1 MKVLKRDKVC
11 RACPMTSAWGQATG
25 HSGKPFS
32 PINCVSQE
40 NWSLGEVAPFSVE
53 ANGFL
58 SEVSRVSE
66 NISFQRHV
74 FSFFLQSQELILT
87 RGPLCC
93 YSIGGHPFPDKA
105 HSVSDCVPVQ
115 HLGVELCTVEM
126 PL

>member
-1 MKVLKRDKVC
+1 MKVLRMDKVC

-40 NWSLGEVAPFSVE
+40 NWSVGEVAPFSEE

-93 YSIGGHPFPDKA
+93 YSIEGHPFPA
-105 HSVSDCVPVQ
+105 RHTVFLIVF
-115 HLGVELCTVEM
+115 LCSIWV
-126 PL
+126 